1 MEQKFAKHAKKQR
14 NVIHN
19 SNTNKQTNKHLS
31 IEKDSEITQM
41 AQLVGKDI
49 KNIFHLLKK
58 IEENISMIKTDM
70 EDF

>member
-1 MEQKFAKHAKKQR
+1 
-14 NVIHN
+14 
-19 SNTNKQTNKHLS
+19 
-31 IEKDSEITQM
+31 M

>member
-14 NVIHN
+14 NVLHN
-19 SNTNKQTNKHLS
+19 SKTNKQTNKNLS